1 MPPPS
6 ISAIIPTWNEA
17 PWLPSV
23 LARLESQPAITE
35 IIVADN
41 DSEDDTAAIARS
53 RGCAV
58 VRGGRPGV
66 GRNAGAEAAH
76 GEVLLFLDADVG
88 IAAVN
93 IEHIQERFS
102 ESACNLVYFRLAPQ
116 ALKRKLWIRQ
126 SYFFLD
132 SVARIASRFNRPG
145 LSAPLIAVRAEVF
158 RELNGF
164 DEAVTAAE
172 DAEFIG
178 RVARLKGG
186 VEYARTPTLA
196 ISARR
201 LFIEGPLYQ
210 TKALLWT
217 ALRLSG
223 SKASGPGYR
232 WKQYPAR
239 VAANDPI
246 IDRTVDGSS

>member
-23 LARLESQPAITE
+23 LARLKSQTGISE

-41 DSEDDTAAIARS
+41 DSEDDTADIARS
-53 RGCAV
+53 SGCEV

-66 GRNAGAEAAH
+66 GRNAGARVAQ

-88 IAAVN
+88 ISAAN
-93 IEHIQERFS
+93 IEHIKERFS
-102 ESACNLVYFRLAPQ
+102 DSTCNLVYFRLAPR
-116 ALKRKLWIRQ
+116 ATKRRFWIRQ

-178 RVARLKGG
+178 RVARLKSG
-186 VEYARTPTLA
+186 VEYVRTPTLA

-201 LFIEGPLYQ
+201 LFVEGPLYQ

-217 ALRLSG
+217 VLRLSG
-223 SKASGPGYR
+223 SKASGVGYR
-232 WKQYPAR
+232 WKKYPAQ

-246 IDRTVDGSS
+246 IDRPQ